1 MISFRPTRE
10 SFKYTESNAK
20 PVDPR
25 CIAVGFGTVTHRGA
39 GTDRGAKLLGPLPGA
54 VGAAA
59 CSCGLYT
66 FGQGQETAASAR
78 LVRESIRYRA
88 SAPVSPTAAWEKT
101 APASGHLGL
110 WFGAAHERT
119 RGGPQSPVPVRI
131 RGSGQGSPTPIRP
144 FCSLPLLTPGPG
156 HCGLERV
163 SSNAAAHLGTKED
176 ELAWARSRGEK

>member
-1 MISFRPTRE
+1 M
-10 SFKYTESNAK
+10 
-20 PVDPR
+20 
-25 CIAVGFGTVTHRGA
+25 GFGTVTHRGA
-39 GTDRGAKLLGPLPGA
+39 GTDRGAKLPGPLPGA

-101 APASGHLGL
+101 APAPGHSGL

-119 RGGPQSPVPVRI
+119 RGGPPEPGTCEDPRK
-131 RGSGQGSPTPIRP
+131 RP
-144 FCSLPLLTPGPG
+144 GLPDAHQALLFPATSDP
-156 HCGLERV
+156 R
-163 SSNAAAHLGTKED
+163 
-176 ELAWARSRGEK
+176 ARALRPRTCLF